1 MQISGVVNVFKEK
14 GKSSRYYTNKVKQLS
29 KMKTGHVGTLD
40 PMAFG
45 VLPIALGEA
54 TKFIDYLGFDEKAYI
69 YRIIFGKTTETL
81 DAESEISDEEAWN
94 FEKNDLLRVL
104 EEMEGAY
111 EQVPPK
117 YSAKKI
123 DGVPMYKLARENIDV
138 DTASRAKTVQ
148 IYKNRLLKFN
158 KEKSYAIVMSE
169 VSTGTY
175 IRTLAFD
182 IAQRLGT
189 ISYIDYL
196 MRYYSGPLNIDEA
209 ICIDDMD
216 EDDLIPVDTLID
228 LPVIKIQEKRFKAV
242 QNGMNSY
249 VSDDFNEEQYKVYC
263 ADKFCGIGY
272 VKKDENGRK
281 NIYMKKVYKYEDN

>member
-54 TKFIDYLGFDEKAYI
+54 TKFIDYLGFDKKAYI

-216 EDDLIPVDTLID
+216 KDDLIPVDTLID
-228 LPVIKIQEKRFKAV
+228 LPVIKLQEKRFKAV

>member
-54 TKFIDYLGFDEKAYI
+54 TKFIDYLGFDKKAYI

-216 EDDLIPVDTLID
+216 DDDLIPVDTLID
-228 LPVIKIQEKRFKAV
+228 LPVIKLNEKRFKAV

-249 VSDDFNEEQYKVYC
+249 VSDAFNEEQYKVYC

-272 VKKDENGRK
+272 VKKDESGRK

>member
-54 TKFIDYLGFDEKAYI
+54 TKFIDYLGFDKKAYI

-138 DTASRAKTVQ
+138 DTASRAKIVQ

-228 LPVIKIQEKRFKAV
+228 LPVIKLPEKRFKAV

-249 VSDDFNEEQYKVYC
+249 VSDAFNEEQYKVYC

>member
-1 MQISGVVNVFKEK
+1 MQTSGVVNVFKEK

-54 TKFIDYLGFDEKAYI
+54 TKFIDYLGFDKKAYI

-228 LPVIKIQEKRFKAV
+228 LPVIKLPEKRFKAV

-249 VSDDFNEEQYKVYC
+249 VSDAFNEEQYKVYC

>member
-1 MQISGVVNVFKEK
+1 MQTSGVVNVFKEK
-14 GKSSRYYTNKVKQLS
+14 GKSSRYYTNKVKHLS
-29 KMKTGHVGTLD
+29 KMKTGHIGTLD

-45 VLPIALGEA
+45 VLPIAVGEA
-54 TKFIDYLGFDEKAYI
+54 TKFIDFLDFDKKAYI

-81 DAESEISDEEAWN
+81 DAEGEFTDEEACD
-94 FEKNDLLRVL
+94 FEKSDLLRVL
-104 EEMEGAY
+104 DEMEGAY

-123 DGVPMYKLARENIDV
+123 NGVPMYKLARENIDI

-158 KEKSYAIVMSE
+158 KEKSYTIVMSD

-182 IAQRLGT
+182 IAQKLGT

-196 MRYYSGPLNIDEA
+196 MRYYSGPLKIDEA
-209 ICIDDMD
+209 ICIDDME

-228 LPVIKIQEKRFKAV
+228 LPALKLQEKRFKAV

-249 VSDDFNEEQYKVYC
+249 VNVAYNEEYYKVYC
-263 ADKFCGIGY
+263 ADKFCGVGY
-272 VKKDENGRK
+272 VKKDDSGRK

>member
-14 GKSSRYYTNKVKQLS
+14 GKSSRYYTNKVKSLS

-45 VLPIALGEA
+45 VLPIAVGEA
-54 TKFIDYLGFDEKAYI
+54 TKFIDYLGFDKKAYI

>member
-1 MQISGVVNVFKEK
+1 MQTSGVVNVFKEK
-14 GKSSRYYTNKVKQLS
+14 GKSSRYYTNKVKHLS
-29 KMKTGHVGTLD
+29 KMKTGHIGTLD

-45 VLPIALGEA
+45 VLPIAVGEA
-54 TKFIDYLGFDEKAYI
+54 TKFIDFLDFDKKAYI

-81 DAESEISDEEAWN
+81 DAEGEFTDKEAWD
-94 FEKNDLLRVL
+94 FEKCDLLRVL
-104 EEMEGAY
+104 DEMEGAY

-123 DGVPMYKLARENIDV
+123 NGVPMYKLARENIDI

-158 KEKSYAIVMSE
+158 KEKSYAIVMSD

-182 IAQRLGT
+182 IAQKLGT

-196 MRYYSGPLNIDEA
+196 MRYYSGPLKIDEA
-209 ICIDDMD
+209 ICIDDME

-228 LPVIKIQEKRFKAV
+228 LPVLKLQEKRFKAV

-249 VSDDFNEEQYKVYC
+249 VNDAYNEEYCEVYC
-263 ADKFCGIGY
+263 ADKFCGVGY
-272 VKKDENGRK
+272 VKKDESGRK

>member
-14 GKSSRYYTNKVKQLS
+14 GKSSRYYTNKVKSLS

-45 VLPIALGEA
+45 VLPIAVGEA
-54 TKFIDYLGFDEKAYI
+54 TKFIDYLGFDKKAYI

-272 VKKDENGRK
+272 VKKRREWQK
-281 NIYMKKVYKYEDN
+281 EYLYEKGL

>member
-54 TKFIDYLGFDEKAYI
+54 TKFIDYLGFDKKAYI

-228 LPVIKIQEKRFKAV
+228 LPVIKLPEKRFKAV

-249 VSDDFNEEQYKVYC
+249 VSDAFNEEQYKVYC

>member
-1 MQISGVVNVFKEK
+1 MQTSGVVNVFKEK
-14 GKSSRYYTNKVKQLS
+14 GKSSRYYTNKVKHLS
-29 KMKTGHVGTLD
+29 KMKTGHIGTLD

-45 VLPIALGEA
+45 VLPIVVGEA
-54 TKFIDYLGFDEKAYI
+54 TKFIDFLDFDKKAYI

-81 DAESEISDEEAWN
+81 DAEGEFTDEEAWD
-94 FEKNDLLRVL
+94 FEKSDLLRVL
-104 EEMEGAY
+104 DEIEGAY

-123 DGVPMYKLARENIDV
+123 NGVPMYKLARENIDI

-158 KEKSYAIVMSE
+158 KEKFYAIVMSD

-182 IAQRLGT
+182 IAQKLGT

-196 MRYYSGPLNIDEA
+196 MRYYSGPLKIDEA
-209 ICIDDMD
+209 ICIDDME

-228 LPVIKIQEKRFKAV
+228 LPVLKLNEKRFKAV

-249 VSDDFNEEQYKVYC
+249 VNDAYNEEYYKVYC
-263 ADKFCGIGY
+263 ADKFCGVGY
-272 VKKDENGRK
+272 VKKDESGRK

>member
-1 MQISGVVNVFKEK
+1 
-14 GKSSRYYTNKVKQLS
+14 
-29 KMKTGHVGTLD
+29 MKTGHVGTLD

-54 TKFIDYLGFDEKAYI
+54 TKFIDYLGFDKKAYI

-81 DAESEISDEEAWN
+81 DAESEISDEEPWN

-104 EEMEGAY
+104 EEMEGSY

-196 MRYYSGPLNIDEA
+196 MRCYSGPLNIDEA

-228 LPVIKIQEKRFKAV
+228 LPVIKLHEKRFKAV

-249 VSDDFNEEQYKVYC
+249 VNDAYNEEQYKVYC

>member
-1 MQISGVVNVFKEK
+1 MQTSGVVNVFKEK
-14 GKSSRYYTNKVKQLS
+14 GKSSRYYTNKVKHLS
-29 KMKTGHVGTLD
+29 KTKTGHIGTLD

-45 VLPIALGEA
+45 VLPIAIGEA
-54 TKFIDYLGFDEKAYI
+54 TKFIDFLDFDKKAYI

-81 DAESEISDEEAWN
+81 DAEGEFTDEEEWD
-94 FEKNDLLRVL
+94 FEKSDLLRVL
-104 EEMEGAY
+104 DEMEGAY

-123 DGVPMYKLARENIDV
+123 NGVPMYKLARENKDI

-158 KEKSYAIVMSE
+158 KEKSYAIVMSD

-182 IAQRLGT
+182 IARKLGT

-196 MRYYSGPLNIDEA
+196 MRYYSGPLKIDEA
-209 ICIDDMD
+209 ICIDDME
-216 EDDLIPVDTLID
+216 EDDLIPVDTFID
-228 LPVIKIQEKRFKAV
+228 LPVLKLNEKRFKAV

-249 VSDDFNEEQYKVYC
+249 VNDAYNEKYYKVYC
-263 ADKFCGIGY
+263 ADKFCGVGY
-272 VKKDENGRK
+272 VKKDESGRK

>member
-1 MQISGVVNVFKEK
+1 MQTSGVVNVFKEK
-14 GKSSRYYTNKVKQLS
+14 GKSSRYYTNKVKYLS
-29 KMKTGHVGTLD
+29 KMKTGHIGTLD

-45 VLPIALGEA
+45 VLPIAVGEA
-54 TKFIDYLGFDEKAYI
+54 CKFIDFLDFDKKAYI

-81 DAESEISDEEAWN
+81 DAEGEFTDEEAWD
-94 FEKNDLLRVL
+94 FEKSDLLRVL
-104 EEMEGAY
+104 DEVEGAY

-123 DGVPMYKLARENIDV
+123 NGVPMYKLARENIDI

-158 KEKSYAIVMSE
+158 KEKSYAIVMSD

-196 MRYYSGPLNIDEA
+196 MRYYSGPLKIDEA
-209 ICIDDMD
+209 ICIDDME

-228 LPVIKIQEKRFKAV
+228 LPTLKLQEKRFKAV

-249 VSDDFNEEQYKVYC
+249 VNDSYNEEYYKVYC
-263 ADKFCGIGY
+263 ADKFCGVGY
-272 VKKDENGRK
+272 VKKDESGRK

>member
-1 MQISGVVNVFKEK
+1 MQISGIVNVFKEK

-54 TKFIDYLGFDEKAYI
+54 TKFIDYLGFDKKAYI

>member
-14 GKSSRYYTNKVKQLS
+14 GRSSRYYTNKVKQLS

-54 TKFIDYLGFDEKAYI
+54 CKFIDYLGFDKKAYI

-123 DGVPMYKLARENIDV
+123 G
-138 DTASRAKTVQ
+138 
-148 IYKNRLLKFN
+148 
-158 KEKSYAIVMSE
+158 
-169 VSTGTY
+169 
-175 IRTLAFD
+175 
-182 IAQRLGT
+182 
-189 ISYIDYL
+189 
-196 MRYYSGPLNIDEA
+196 
-209 ICIDDMD
+209 
-216 EDDLIPVDTLID
+216 
-228 LPVIKIQEKRFKAV
+228 
-242 QNGMNSY
+242 
-249 VSDDFNEEQYKVYC
+249 
-263 ADKFCGIGY
+263 
-272 VKKDENGRK
+272 
-281 NIYMKKVYKYEDN
+281 

>member
-54 TKFIDYLGFDEKAYI
+54 TKFIDYLGFDKKAYI

-209 ICIDDMD
+209 ICIDDID

-228 LPVIKIQEKRFKAV
+228 LPVIKLPEKRFKAV

-249 VSDDFNEEQYKVYC
+249 VSDAFNEEQYKVYC

>member
-1 MQISGVVNVFKEK
+1 MQTSGVVNVFKEK
-14 GKSSRYYTNKVKQLS
+14 GKSSRYYTNKVKHLS
-29 KMKTGHVGTLD
+29 KMKTGHIGTLD

-45 VLPIALGEA
+45 VLPIAVGEA
-54 TKFIDYLGFDEKAYI
+54 TKFIDFLDFDKKAYI
-69 YRIIFGKTTETL
+69 FRIIFGKTTETL
-81 DAESEISDEEAWN
+81 DAEGEFTDEEPWN
-94 FEKNDLLRVL
+94 FEKSDLLRVL
-104 EEMEGAY
+104 DEMEGAY

-123 DGVPMYKLARENIDV
+123 NGVPMYKLARENIDI

-158 KEKSYAIVMSE
+158 KEKSYAIVMSD

-196 MRYYSGPLNIDEA
+196 MRYYSGPLKIDEA
-209 ICIDDMD
+209 ICIDDME

-228 LPVIKIQEKRFKAV
+228 LPTLKLQEKRFKAV

-249 VSDDFNEEQYKVYC
+249 VNDSYNEEYYKVYC
-263 ADKFCGIGY
+263 ADKFCGVGY
-272 VKKDENGRK
+272 VKKDESGRK

>member
-1 MQISGVVNVFKEK
+1 MQTSGVVNVFKEK
-14 GKSSRYYTNKVKQLS
+14 GKSSRYYTNKVKHLS
-29 KMKTGHVGTLD
+29 KMKTGHIGTLD

-45 VLPIALGEA
+45 VLPIAVGEA
-54 TKFIDYLGFDEKAYI
+54 TKFIDFLDFDKKAYI

-81 DAESEISDEEAWN
+81 DAEGEFTDEEAWD
-94 FEKNDLLRVL
+94 FEKSDLLRVL
-104 EEMEGAY
+104 DEMEGAY
-111 EQVPPK
+111 EQV
-117 YSAKKI
+117 
-123 DGVPMYKLARENIDV
+123 LARENIDI

-158 KEKSYAIVMSE
+158 KEKSYAIVMSD

-182 IAQRLGT
+182 IAQKLGT

-196 MRYYSGPLNIDEA
+196 MRYYSGLLKIDEA
-209 ICIDDMD
+209 ICIDDME

-228 LPVIKIQEKRFKAV
+228 LPVLKLQEKRFKAV

-249 VSDDFNEEQYKVYC
+249 VNDAYNEEYYKVYC
-263 ADKFCGIGY
+263 ADKFCGVGY
-272 VKKDENGRK
+272 VKKDESGRK

>member
-54 TKFIDYLGFDEKAYI
+54 TKFIDYLGFDIKAYI

-104 EEMEGAY
+104 EEMEGSY

-228 LPVIKIQEKRFKAV
+228 LPVIKLPEKRFKAV

-249 VSDDFNEEQYKVYC
+249 VNDAYNEEQYKVYC

>member
-54 TKFIDYLGFDEKAYI
+54 TKFIDYLGFDKKAYI